1 MKRIIICLLVACMG
15 ILHACKD
22 EEKIL
27 IIEVNELSFSTDS
40 IKLSVGEKMKIIS
53 EYSPKE
59 ATDTVIVWKSDNSA
73 IATVDGHGVVTG
85 LKEGIA
91 KVSGTLGNGKA
102 ELTVTVTPRKLTTEG
117 LLLAQSELS
126 LVIGESYTL
135 KIEVYPEDG
144 VEEEAVWTSMNE
156 EVVAVDENGVLTPLQ
171 VGDASVVV
179 KVGEKE
185 ATCVVH
191 VYEKIV
197 PATGISFN
205 VESLEVK
212 VGETLAVDVKIEP
225 EDATERN
232 VEWTVQDVGIAS
244 VVDGM
249 VTGVMP
255 GETVLTARLN
265 DDVHAE
271 LPILVVQ
278 PATAINL
285 YETTLELG
293 EGAVYTIFPQ
303 VLPEDA
309 TDKTITWTS
318 SDESIAIVVEEM
330 GDWGDMET
338 HIKALSPGK
347 VTLTAT
353 CGEAT
358 ATCELTVTEEQGNP
372 IEFEDPKFLE
382 ALVIWHDLDANG
394 RITDYE
400 AERVADVDVS
410 WSDVTS
416 LQGIEYFINVRELNA
431 ADNQLASV
439 DLSKNLLLEE
449 LQIGG
454 NPLTE
459 LDLSANS
466 KLLSLDVEESTDLK
480 TVNLGDNVNLQKL
493 VFSSCPNY
501 VVRDVSKFVNLVT
514 LLVDNTA
521 TETLD
526 VSANVKLRSLYCGG
540 KENFTLTGL
549 DKLSAL
555 ETFYMYGSSAVEV
568 LDFTHSPALLDVSI
582 QGTHPNLKQVILP
595 AGFNG
600 EVEVPEGVEI
610 VD

>member
-15 ILHACKD
+15 LLYACKD

-27 IIEVNELSFSTDS
+27 IIEVNELVFSTDS
-40 IKLSVGEKMKIIS
+40 MRLSVGEKMKIVS

-59 ATDTVIVWKSDNSA
+59 ATDTVIVWKSDNSEVA
-73 IATVDGHGVVTG
+73 SVDGYGVVTA
-85 LKEGIA
+85 LKEGTA
-91 KVSGTLGNGKA
+91 KVSGTLGTARA
-102 ELTVTVTPRKLTTEG
+102 ELTVTVMPRKVTTEG

-126 LVIGESYTL
+126 LVIGEPYTL
-135 KIEVYPEDG
+135 KIEVYPEEG
-144 VEEEAVWTSMNE
+144 SEEAVWTSTNE
-156 EVVAVDENGVLTPLQ
+156 EVVTVDENGVLTPLQ
-171 VGDASVVV
+171 VGDAKIVV

-185 ATCVVH
+185 AACDVH

-197 PATGISFN
+197 PATGISFDL
-205 VESLEVK
+205 ERLEVK
-212 VGETLAVDVKIEP
+212 VGETLTVNVKIEP

-232 VEWTVQDVGIAS
+232 VEWSVQNAGIAS

-265 DDVHAE
+265 DDIYAE
-271 LPILVVQ
+271 LPILVIQ

-293 EGAVYTIFPQ
+293 EGAVYTIYPQ

-318 SDESIAIVVEEM
+318 SDESIAIVVEEVGM
-330 GDWGDMET
+330 WGDMET

-372 IEFEDPKFLE
+372 IEFEDSKFLE

-466 KLLSLDVEESTDLK
+466 KLLSLDVEEATDLK

-501 VVRDVSKFVNLVT
+501 VVGDVSKFVNLVT

-555 ETFYMYGSSAVEV
+555 ETFYMYGSSAVEI